1 MKSIRISLL
10 SALFSLI
17 FAVGAQAQDINQAIE
32 FNNKGAEAAKSQ
44 NWATAISEFNQAL
57 TILNQ
62 LGEDGDADMTQQ
74 IKDLIPSLHYFLGQE
89 LAKNSKIDDAIAE
102 LNKAIEMAKKYDDFG
117 TTAVDSKKLID
128 QLNLSAATNL
138 LNDKKYEEAIAAFK
152 KVLETDPEN
161 GTFYLYIGVAY
172 ASLGTESEAITA
184 YQKANDLGNKDA
196 GTRLANIYL
205 TQAQNAMREQK
216 WQNMYDLSQKAAE
229 VTPDNANVIKFIGI
243 SAFQLK
249 KYNEAVPA
257 LEKTLAA
264 NPNAADKNT
273 TIYRL
278 AQSLEAQ
285 NKNGQ
290 ACGYYKQLLTDANFK
305 ETAEHKIKNVLK
317 CE

>member
-1 MKSIRISLL
+1 MKSIKILL
-10 SALFSLI
+10 SSAACMLFFALS
-17 FAVGAQAQDINQAIE
+17 ANAQDINQAIE
-32 FNNKGAEAAKSQ
+32 LNNKGAEAAKAQ
-44 NWATAISEFNQAL
+44 DWATAITQFNQAL
-57 TILNQ
+57 VILEQ
-62 LGEDGDADMTQQ
+62 LGEEGASMSQE

-89 LAKNSKIDDAIAE
+89 LAKATKIDEAIAE
-102 LNKAIEMAKKYDDFG
+102 LKKAIEVAQKYDDPSS
-117 TTAVDSKKLID
+117 TAVDAKKLID
-128 QLNLSAATNL
+128 QLNLSAANNL
-138 LNDKKYEEAIAAFK
+138 LNDKKYDEAIAAYK
-152 KVLETDPEN
+152 GILVVEPNN
-161 GTFYLYIGVAY
+161 GALYYYIGVAY
-172 ASLGTESEAITA
+172 QGLTNDGEAITA
-184 YQKANDLGNKDA
+184 YQKAIELGNKDA
-196 GTRLANIYL
+196 GARLANIYL

-229 VTPDNANVIKFIGI
+229 VTPDNANVIKFVGI

-249 KYNEAVPA
+249 KYDEAVPA

-285 NKNGQ
+285 NKNSQ

-317 CE
+317 CQ